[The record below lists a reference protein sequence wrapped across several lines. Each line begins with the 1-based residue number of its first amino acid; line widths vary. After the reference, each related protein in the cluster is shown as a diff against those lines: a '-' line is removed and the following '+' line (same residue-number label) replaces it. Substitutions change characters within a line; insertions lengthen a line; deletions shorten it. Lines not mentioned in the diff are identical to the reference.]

1 MKMQKFYKQQIMK
14 KQNIIKGS
22 LLIFTMFVVQS
33 CFVAKEYVK
42 PEVTT
47 DNLYRTEQ
55 IADSSSL
62 ASMSWDKIF
71 TDPLLQNHI
80 SEAVQNNLDMKI
92 ALQNMAAA
100 EATMKQGKAGYF
112 PTLNGNATWTHQ
124 ETSENSQFGSLF
136 SSIDQYELSAKLSWE
151 ADIWGKIRS
160 NKRATVAKFLE
171 SEVARQAVQTQLVA
185 NVASVYYQLLAL
197 DAQIKVVTTTLENR
211 NESVEV
217 IKALKD
223 AGNVNEVAVKQTEAQ
238 QYAAQIILEDL
249 KFNVRVLENTFN
261 QLLGKAP
268 NTVERSLF
276 ENQIINAEI
285 KTGLP
290 TFLLS
295 QRPDVVAAE
304 LNFRNAFELTN
315 VARSSF
321 YPSLTLNATTGLQ
334 SLELKEWFSAK
345 SIFANI
351 ISGLAQPIFNQ
362 RQNKTRLEVAKAN
375 QQKAYLQFEK
385 SLLVA
390 GKEVSDALASY
401 ENETIKLD
409 IRKKQ
414 VEALKNAADYSDELL
429 QYGLVNY
436 LEVLTAKD
444 NALNTEINYID
455 NKYKQL
461 NAIILLY
468 KALGGGN

>member
-1 MKMQKFYKQQIMK
+1 MLIIYKNMRMR

-22 LLIFTMFVVQS
+22 LLLVTMFIVQS
-33 CFVAKEYVK
+33 CFVAKDYEK
-42 PEVTT
+42 PQVNT

-55 IADSSSL
+55 VADSISL
-62 ASMSWDKIF
+62 AKMSWDKLF
-71 TDPLLQNHI
+71 TDEKLQSYIN
-80 SEAVQNNLDMKI
+80 EAIQNNLDMKI

-112 PTLNGNATWTHQ
+112 PTLNGNTTWTHQ
-124 ETSENSQFGSLF
+124 EISQNSQFGRLF
-136 SSIDQYELSAKLSWE
+136 SSIDQYEMSAKLSWE
-151 ADIWGKIRS
+151 ADVWGKIRS
-160 NKRATVAKFLE
+160 NKRATAAKYLQ
-171 SEVARQAVQTQLVA
+171 SAVARQAIQTELVA

-197 DAQIKVVTTTLENR
+197 DAQTKVVTNTLENR
-211 NESVEV
+211 NASVEV
-217 IKALKD
+217 IKALKE

-249 KFNVRVLENTFN
+249 KYNIKVLENTFN

-268 NTVERSLF
+268 NTVERGLF
-276 ENQIINAEI
+276 ENQKIETEI

-321 YPSLTLNATTGLQ
+321 YPSLTINATGGLQ
-334 SLELKEWFSAK
+334 ALELKEWFSAK
-345 SIFANI
+345 SIFANVI
-351 ISGLAQPIFNQ
+351 TGLAQPIFNQ

-375 QQKAYLQFEK
+375 QQTAYLQFEK

-401 ENETIKLD
+401 ENESTKLE

-455 NKYKQL
+455 NKFNQL
-461 NAIILLY
+461 NAVIKLY

>member
-1 MKMQKFYKQQIMK
+1 MRMR

-22 LLIFTMFVVQS
+22 LLLVTMFIVQS
-33 CFVAKEYVK
+33 CFVAKDYEK
-42 PEVTT
+42 PQVNT

-55 IADSSSL
+55 VADSISL
-62 ASMSWDKIF
+62 AKMSWDKLF
-71 TDPLLQNHI
+71 TDEKLQSYIN
-80 SEAVQNNLDMKI
+80 EAIQNNLDMKI

-112 PTLNGNATWTHQ
+112 PTLNGNTTWTHQ
-124 ETSENSQFGSLF
+124 EISQNSQFGRLF
-136 SSIDQYELSAKLSWE
+136 SSIDQYEMSAKLSWE
-151 ADIWGKIRS
+151 ADVWGKIRS
-160 NKRATVAKFLE
+160 NKRATAAKYLQ
-171 SEVARQAVQTQLVA
+171 SAVARQAIQTELVA

-197 DAQIKVVTTTLENR
+197 DAQTKVVTNTLENR
-211 NESVEV
+211 NASVEV
-217 IKALKD
+217 IKALKE

-249 KFNVRVLENTFN
+249 KYNIKVLENTFN

-268 NTVERSLF
+268 NTVERGLF
-276 ENQIINAEI
+276 ENQKIETEI

-321 YPSLTLNATTGLQ
+321 YPSLTINATGGLQ
-334 SLELKEWFSAK
+334 ALELKEWFSAK
-345 SIFANI
+345 SIFANVI
-351 ISGLAQPIFNQ
+351 TGLAQPIFNQ

-375 QQKAYLQFEK
+375 QQTAYLQFEK

-401 ENETIKLD
+401 ENESTKLE

-455 NKYKQL
+455 NKFNQL
-461 NAIILLY
+461 NAVIKLY

>member
-1 MKMQKFYKQQIMK
+1 MK
-14 KQNIIKGS
+14 KQHIIKGS
-22 LLIFTMFVVQS
+22 LLVFTMFAVQS
-33 CFVAKEYVK
+33 CFVAKDYEK
-42 PEVTT
+42 PEVKT

-55 IADSSSL
+55 IADSTSL
-62 ASMSWDKIF
+62 AKMSWDKIF
-71 TDPLLQNHI
+71 TDELLQNHI
-80 SEAVQNNLDMKI
+80 NEAVQNNLDMKI

-100 EATMKQGKAGYF
+100 EAAMKQGKAGYL
-112 PTLNGNATWTHQ
+112 PTVNGNATWTHQ
-124 ETSENSQFGSLF
+124 EISQNSQFGRLF

-160 NKRATVAKFLE
+160 NKRASAAKFLE
-171 SEVARQAVQTQLVA
+171 SAVARQAVQTELVA
-185 NVASVYYQLLAL
+185 NVASIYYQLLTL
-197 DAQIKVVTTTLENR
+197 DAQVNVVTATLENR
-211 NESVEV
+211 STSVEV
-217 IKALKD
+217 IRALKE
-223 AGNVNEVAVKQTEAQ
+223 AGTVNEVAVKQTEAQ

-249 KFNVRVLENTFN
+249 KYNVKVLENSFN

-268 NTVERSLF
+268 NTVERGLF
-276 ENQIINAEI
+276 ENQNIEAEI

-290 TFLLS
+290 AFLLS
-295 QRPDVVAAE
+295 KRPDVVAAE
-304 LNFRNAFELTN
+304 LNFRNTFELTN

-321 YPSLTLNATTGLQ
+321 YPSLTLNATGGLQ
-334 SLELKEWFSAK
+334 ALELKDWFSTK
-345 SIFANI
+345 SLFASI
-351 ISGLAQPIFNQ
+351 ITGLTQPIFNQ
-362 RQNKTRLEVAKAN
+362 RQNITRLEVAKAN

-390 GKEVSDALASY
+390 GKEVSDALANY
-401 ENETIKLD
+401 ENETNKLV

-414 VEALKNAADYSDELL
+414 VEALKTAADYSDELL
-429 QYGLVNY
+429 QYGMVNY

-461 NAIILLY
+461 NAVITLY

>member
-1 MKMQKFYKQQIMK
+1 MLIIYKNMRMR

-22 LLIFTMFVVQS
+22 LLLVTMFIVQS
-33 CFVAKEYVK
+33 CFVAKDYEK
-42 PEVTT
+42 PQVNT

-55 IADSSSL
+55 VADSISL
-62 ASMSWDKIF
+62 AKMSWDKLF
-71 TDPLLQNHI
+71 TDEKLQSYIN
-80 SEAVQNNLDMKI
+80 EAIQNNLDMKI

-112 PTLNGNATWTHQ
+112 PTLNGNTTWTHQ
-124 ETSENSQFGSLF
+124 EISQNSQFGRLF
-136 SSIDQYELSAKLSWE
+136 SSIDQYEMSAKLSWE
-151 ADIWGKIRS
+151 ADVWGKIRS
-160 NKRATVAKFLE
+160 NKRATAAKYLQ
-171 SEVARQAVQTQLVA
+171 SAVARQAIQTELVA

-197 DAQIKVVTTTLENR
+197 DAQTKVVTNTLENR
-211 NESVEV
+211 NASVEV
-217 IKALKD
+217 IKALKE

-249 KFNVRVLENTFN
+249 KYNIKVLENTFN

-268 NTVERSLF
+268 NTVERGLF
-276 ENQIINAEI
+276 ENQKIETEI

-304 LNFRNAFELTN
+304 LN
-315 VARSSF
+315 SF
-321 YPSLTLNATTGLQ
+321 YPSLTINATGGLQ
-334 SLELKEWFSAK
+334 ALELKEWFSAK
-345 SIFANI
+345 SIFANVI
-351 ISGLAQPIFNQ
+351 TGLAQPIFNQ

-375 QQKAYLQFEK
+375 QQTAYLQFEK

-401 ENETIKLD
+401 ENESTKLE

-455 NKYKQL
+455 NKFNQL
-461 NAIILLY
+461 NAVIKLY

>member
-1 MKMQKFYKQQIMK
+1 MK
-14 KQNIIKGS
+14 KQHIIKGS
-22 LLIFTMFVVQS
+22 LLVFVMVLAQS
-33 CFVAKEYVK
+33 CFVAKDYEK
-42 PEVTT
+42 PSVNT
-47 DNLYRTEQ
+47 DNLYRTKE
-55 IADSSSL
+55 IADSTSL
-62 ASMSWDKIF
+62 AKMSWDKIF
-71 TDPLLQNHI
+71 TDELLQKHI
-80 SEAVQNNLDMKI
+80 AEAIQNNLDMKI

-100 EATMKQGKAGYF
+100 EATMKQGNAGYL
-112 PTLNGNATWTHQ
+112 PIVNGNATWTHQ
-124 ETSENSQFGSLF
+124 EISENSQFGRLF
-136 SSIDQYELSAKLSWE
+136 SSIDQYELSARLSWE

-160 NKRATVAKFLE
+160 NKRAFVAKYLE
-171 SEVARQAVQTQLVA
+171 SAVARQAIQTELIA
-185 NVASVYYQLLAL
+185 SVASVYYQLLAL
-197 DAQIKVVTTTLENR
+197 DAQINVVNTTLENR
-211 NESVEV
+211 STSVEV
-217 IKALKD
+217 IKALKE

-249 KFNVRVLENTFN
+249 KYNVKVLENTFN

-268 NTVERSLF
+268 NTVARSVF
-276 ENQIINAEI
+276 ENQQMNAEI

-290 TFLLS
+290 TLLLS
-295 QRPDVVAAE
+295 QRPDVMAAE

-321 YPSLTLNATTGLQ
+321 YPSLTLTATGGLQ
-334 SLELKEWFSAK
+334 ALELKDWFNTK

-351 ISGLAQPIFNQ
+351 ITGITQPIFNQ

-375 QQKAYLQFEK
+375 QQKAFLQFEK

-390 GKEVSDALASY
+390 GKEVSDALANY
-401 ENETIKLD
+401 ENETKKLE

-429 QYGLVNY
+429 QYGMVNY

-461 NAIILLY
+461 NAVITLY